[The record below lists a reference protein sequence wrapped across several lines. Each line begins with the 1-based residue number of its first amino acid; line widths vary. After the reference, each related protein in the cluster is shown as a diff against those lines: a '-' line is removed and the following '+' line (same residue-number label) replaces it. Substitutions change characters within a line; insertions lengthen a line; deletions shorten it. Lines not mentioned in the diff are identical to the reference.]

1 MPTTFETRRRQG
13 KSVDGQR
20 IGRRTKQENVWLG
33 RLRSGRATT
42 HLNFP
47 EMRTKLCTH
56 TKNVYNTSRKDTL
69 FHSPRDQRMKSDI
82 TCKYIA

>member
-33 RLRSGRATT
+33 RLRSGRA
-42 HLNFP
+42 
-47 EMRTKLCTH
+47 
-56 TKNVYNTSRKDTL
+56 
-69 FHSPRDQRMKSDI
+69 I
-82 TCKYIA
+82 